1 MKTRFE
7 DENLKWVPLL
17 ILLVLFFPFILKN
30 ATFSYK
36 YYLYVINLAGIY
48 MILTVGLDILSGYTG
63 LMSLGHAAFLALGA
77 YFSAIMV
84 DQLGLPFELSLIIT
98 PILVGCFGFII
109 GFPALRVQGI
119 YLGLTTMGF
128 GFIVKRLIIVFNEW
142 TGGSAGLSVSNAKL
156 FGWTINID
164 WEN

>member
-1 MKTRFE
+1 MKSRFE

-48 MILTVGLDILSGYTG
+48 MILTIGLDILSGYTG

-84 DQLGLPFELSLIIT
+84 HKLPQTNENHIR
-98 PILVGCFGFII
+98 I
-109 GFPALRVQGI
+109 GF
-119 YLGLTTMGF
+119 
-128 GFIVKRLIIVFNEW
+128 
-142 TGGSAGLSVSNAKL
+142 
-156 FGWTINID
+156 
-164 WEN
+164 

>member
-1 MKTRFE
+1 MKSRFE
-7 DENLKWVPLL
+7 NENLRWIPLL
-17 ILLVLFFPFILKN
+17 ILFVILLPFVLKSS
-30 ATFSYK
+30 TFSYK

-48 MILTVGLDILSGYTG
+48 IILTIGLDILSGYTG

-84 DQLGLPFELSLIIT
+84 DQFGIPFELSLFLT
-98 PILVGCFGFII
+98 PFLVGCFGFVI

-128 GFIVKRLIIVFNEW
+128 GFIVKRLIIITNVES
-142 TGGSAGLSVSNAKL
+142 TKKSPIRSG
-156 FGWTINID
+156 
-164 WEN
+164 